1 MEIDD
6 LTPAEQRVW
15 RAFATGSEVDFRAEA
30 DGWGPERTL
39 RAAVVRTLLL
49 NGPTEPGEIAAVK
62 VRGARVTGTLDL
74 RYATVDSVVHL
85 THCRFEEAP
94 ELVGA
99 HLRYVSLRDSEMP
112 GLSVTRSRLDGSLRL
127 TRCRFTGPVRLDG
140 AQISGVLYLDEAE
153 LTVDAPAPPE
163 QPGRSGQP
171 GPRGRSG
178 PPGQA
183 GQPGRPEGAG
193 PSGRPVLQLN
203 QITVDDDVC
212 ARGLRANGLI
222 RLDGATIAG
231 SLDLEDA
238 ELSNPGAHVLDAES
252 LDVGANLLGRRLRAH
267 GRIDLRGARIPGRV
281 DLLRATLSN
290 PGDTAL
296 RASSCVIGEIWL
308 RGGAPVEGR
317 LNLRRAEIN
326 QLHLEPEMLPD
337 QVRLLDLTYTFLT
350 PHEPAE
356 RRLPMLERDDA
367 FDPHA
372 YEQLTAAYQ
381 RIGDDRAARLVQLA
395 KQRRHRSTLPWY
407 GRLWGRLQDAAVG
420 YGFRPLR
427 AAGWLL
433 SLLAAGSV
441 VFALEH
447 PRPLKA
453 SEAPAFHPV
462 FYTLDLLLPVI
473 SFGQESAFA
482 PSGWYQ
488 TLSYVLIVT
497 GWILAT
503 TVVAGVTRTVSRQ

>member
-15 RAFATGSEVDFRAEA
+15 RAFATGATVDLRP
-30 DGWGPERTL
+30 DGERDGPERTV
-39 RAAVVRTLLL
+39 RAAVLRALLL
-49 NGPTEPGEIAAVK
+49 NGPREPGEVAALK
-62 VRGARVTGTLDL
+62 VLGARITGVLDL
-74 RYATVDSVVHL
+74 RYAAVDSVVRL
-85 THCRFEEAP
+85 GHCRFDETPRLA
-94 ELVGA
+94 GA
-99 HLRYVSLRDSEMP
+99 QLNYLSLRDSVLP
-112 GLSVTRSRLDGSLRL
+112 GLAAARSRVEGSVRL
-127 TRCRFTGPVRLDG
+127 TRCRIGGPVRLGG
-140 AQISGVLYLDEAE
+140 AQISGALFLDEAE
-153 LTVDAPAPPE
+153 VTAADPAEP
-163 QPGRSGQP
+163 
-171 GPRGRSG
+171 
-178 PPGQA
+178 A
-183 GQPGRPEGAG
+183 
-193 PSGRPVLQLN
+193 LQLN
-203 QITVDDDVC
+203 QVTIDDDLC
-212 ARGLRANGLI
+212 ARGLRTRGLI
-222 RLDGATIAG
+222 RLDGATVAG
-231 SLDLEDA
+231 SIDLEDA
-238 ELSNPGAHVLDAES
+238 DLSNPGGHVLDAES
-252 LDVGANLLGRRLRAH
+252 LDVGANLLARRLRAH

-281 DLLRATLSN
+281 DLLRATLSH

-308 RGGAPVEGR
+308 RGGPPIEGR

-326 QLHLEPEMLPD
+326 QLDLAPEKLPD

-356 RRLPMLERDDA
+356 RRLPMLERDDGA

-372 YEQLTAAYQ
+372 YEQLTAAY
-381 RIGDDRAARLVQLA
+381 RRTGDDRAARLVQLA
-395 KQRRHRSTLPWY
+395 KQRRHRLTLPWY
-407 GRLWGRLQDAAVG
+407 GRLWGLLQDATVG

-427 AAGWLL
+427 AAVWLL

-441 VFALEH
+441 AFALER

-453 SEAPAFHPV
+453 AEAPDFDPV

-482 PSGWYQ
+482 PSGWHQ

>member
-1 MEIDD
+1 MEIND

-15 RAFATGSEVDFRAEA
+15 RAFATGTEVDFRAGA
-30 DGWGPERTL
+30 GGRDQDNTL

-49 NGPTEPGEIAAVK
+49 NGPAEPGETAALK
-62 VRGARVTGTLDL
+62 VRGAHVTGPLDL
-74 RYATVDSVVHL
+74 RYATVGSVIHL
-85 THCRFEEAP
+85 THCRFEDAP
-94 ELVGA
+94 DLIGA

-112 GLSVTRSRLDGSLRL
+112 GLSVTRARLDGSLRL
-127 TRCRFTGPVRLDG
+127 TRCRFGGPVRLDG
-140 AQISGVLYLDEAE
+140 AQIAGALFLDEAD
-153 LTVDAPAPPE
+153 LTGGTP
-163 QPGRSGQP
+163 
-171 GPRGRSG
+171 
-178 PPGQA
+178 
-183 GQPGRPEGAG
+183 
-193 PSGRPVLQLN
+193 GRPVLQLN

-212 ARGLRANGLI
+212 ARGLRARGLV
-222 RLDGATIAG
+222 RLDGATVAG

-252 LDVGANLLGRRLRAH
+252 LDVGANLLGRRLRAR

-281 DLLRATLSN
+281 DLLRATLSH

-296 RASSCVIGEIWL
+296 RASSSVIGEFWL
-308 RGGAPVEGR
+308 RGGDRVEGR

-326 QLHLEPEMLPD
+326 QLDLEPEMLPD
-337 QVRLLDLTYTFLT
+337 EVRLIDLTYTFLT

-356 RRLPMLERDDA
+356 RRLPMLERDGEG

-372 YEQLTAAYQ
+372 YEQLTAAYR
-381 RIGDDRAARLVQLA
+381 RIGDDQAARLVQLA
-395 KQRRHRSTLPWY
+395 KQRRRRSTLPWY
-407 GRLWGRLQDAAVG
+407 GRLWGHLQDAAVG

-427 AAGWLL
+427 AAVWLL
-433 SLLAAGSV
+433 SLLVVGSA
-441 VFALEH
+441 VFAGHH

-453 SEAPAFHPV
+453 SEAPDFDPV

-482 PSGWYQ
+482 PSGGYQ
-488 TLSYVLIVT
+488 TLSYVLVVT